1 MILVSRTQPE
11 VDTFKL
17 DQLLRVDSPRID
29 ARAINVLRIFRFIK
43 AVDWFHIVSNIRNSA
58 CCITVCGASVDT
70 HDDDQLV
77 EEQNKTV
84 DKMRTLGVF
93 LPTET
98 VEAVEP
104 PNEEEQTPVDKAVW
118 KTGKVVRINEN
129 SSYTI
134 KYDDSA
140 EFWMECPRE
149 KVRC

>member
-1 MILVSRTQPE
+1 
-11 VDTFKL
+11 
-17 DQLLRVDSPRID
+17 
-29 ARAINVLRIFRFIK
+29 
-43 AVDWFHIVSNIRNSA
+43 VDWFHIVSNIRNSA